1 MANATP
7 EQLTSRLRA
16 LESKLWTREYL
27 MKIAVFDGATIAP
40 ENGAAARGDA
50 MGALAG
56 EHHELLASE
65 DAGALI
71 AELETAVAAGE
82 LTDPQVVAEVRTL
95 ARDQREAVAL
105 PTEEVEAWSRLTC
118 EADAVWHKAKGAND
132 WASFEPYVD
141 RIVET
146 LKRHA
151 RCV

>member
-1 MANATP
+1 
-7 EQLTSRLRA
+7 
-16 LESKLWTREYL
+16 

-56 EHHELLASE
+56 EHHELLTSE

-95 ARDQREAVAL
+95 ARDQREARRATHRGGRGLEPPHLRGRRRVAQG
-105 PTEEVEAWSRLTC
+105 EGCQRLG
-118 EADAVWHKAKGAND
+118 E
-132 WASFEPYVD
+132 
-141 RIVET
+141 
-146 LKRHA
+146 L
-151 RCV
+151 